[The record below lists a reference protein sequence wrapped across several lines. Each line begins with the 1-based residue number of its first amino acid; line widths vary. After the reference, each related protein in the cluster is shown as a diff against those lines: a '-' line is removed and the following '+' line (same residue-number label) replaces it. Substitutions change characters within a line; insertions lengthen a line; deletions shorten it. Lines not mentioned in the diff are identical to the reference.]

1 MIYCLQKEERKV
13 TQMKVNVQN
22 LPATHKTYVVARPC
36 DGDLWYWGSWDSE
49 ETAHTIANEVGGVV
63 VYDEDE

>member
-1 MIYCLQKEERKV
+1 MMTVK
-13 TQMKVNVQN
+13 N
-22 LPATHKTYVVARPC
+22 LPTTHKTYVVARPC

-49 ETAHTIANEVGGVV
+49 ELAHAAANEVGGVV

>member
-13 TQMKVNVQN
+13 THMMNVQN
-22 LPATHKTYVVARPC
+22 LPTTHKTFVIARPC
-36 DGDLWYWGSWDSE
+36 DGSLWYWGSWDSE